1 MLSAIGKIDTPL
13 PASDAVVIGL
23 LMLIVVYGGTLW
35 KVAVHAETVLH
46 ESAHV
51 LTGIAAGRRIRS
63 VTINSDGGGGTVMV
77 PDSGFGFGVAAFVG
91 YIGSSAAGLIAA
103 GLISTG
109 HMVAVLWLGLLLFAF
124 MLLMVRNFF
133 GGIVIL
139 TCGALLYLVV
149 RYTTAG
155 VQVAVAY
162 GVTWFLLL
170 SGTRVA
176 FRAASRPEDVADAGI
191 LAGMTFLWRSAWCFL
206 WLAGAIAALVAGA
219 IILTHPLPRD
229 QNRATK
235 ARATV
240 RIRVRGLPSPRQERA
255 WRSLPRRTDRPD
267 LCGGRTC
274 RKVTAWRAGG
284 SFVPSSRDVSFPSC
298 AGLLGLVCGRTW

>member
-77 PDSGFGFGVAAFVG
+77 PNSGFGFGVAAFVG
-91 YIGSSAAGLIAA
+91 YIGPSAAGLIAA
-103 GLISTG
+103 GLISAG
-109 HMVAVLWLGLLLFAF
+109 RIVAVLWLGLLLFAF

-133 GGIVIL
+133 GGIVVL
-139 TCGALLYLVV
+139 TCGALLYLVM

-162 GVTWFLLL
+162 GITWFLLL

-219 IILTHPLPRD
+219 VILTHPL
-229 QNRATK
+229 
-235 ARATV
+235 
-240 RIRVRGLPSPRQERA
+240 
-255 WRSLPRRTDRPD
+255 
-267 LCGGRTC
+267 TC

-284 SFVPSSRDVSFPSC
+284 SFVPSSLDVSFPSC

>member
-1 MLSAIGKIDTPL
+1 MLSTIGRVDTPL
-13 PASDAVVIGL
+13 SAPDAVVIGL
-23 LMLIVVYGGTLW
+23 LALIVVYGRTLW
-35 KVAVHAETVLH
+35 KVATLAETVLH

-63 VTINSDGGGGTVMV
+63 VNIDSDGGGGTVMV

-103 GLISTG
+103 GLISAG
-109 HMVAVLWLGLLLFAF
+109 HIVAVLWLGLLLLAF

-170 SGTRVA
+170 SGTKVA
-176 FRAASRPEDVADAGI
+176 FAAATRPGSVADARI

-206 WLAGAIAALVAGA
+206 WLAGAIAALVVGA
-219 IILTHPLPRD
+219 VVLTHAL
-229 QNRATK
+229 
-235 ARATV
+235 AR
-240 RIRVRGLPSPRQERA
+240 G
-255 WRSLPRRTDRPD
+255 
-267 LCGGRTC
+267 
-274 RKVTAWRAGG
+274 
-284 SFVPSSRDVSFPSC
+284 
-298 AGLLGLVCGRTW
+298 

>member
-1 MLSAIGKIDTPL
+1 MLSTIGKIDTPL
-13 PASDAVVIGL
+13 PAPDAVAIGL
-23 LMLIVVYGGTLW
+23 LALIVVYGRTLW
-35 KVAVHAETVLH
+35 MVATHAETVLH

-51 LTGIAAGRRIRS
+51 LTGIVAGRRIAS
-63 VTINSDGGGGTVMV
+63 VNINTDGGGSTVMA
-77 PDSGFGFGVAAFVG
+77 PDSGFGFGVAALAG
-91 YIGSSAAGLIAA
+91 YIGPSAAGLVAA
-103 GLISTG
+103 GLISAG
-109 HMVAVLWLGLLLFAF
+109 RIVAVLWLGLLLFAF

-176 FRAASRPEDVADAGI
+176 FAAASRPERVADARI

-206 WLAGAIAALVAGA
+206 WLAGAITALVVGA
-219 IILTHPLPRD
+219 VILTHPL
-229 QNRATK
+229 
-235 ARATV
+235 AR
-240 RIRVRGLPSPRQERA
+240 G
-255 WRSLPRRTDRPD
+255 
-267 LCGGRTC
+267 
-274 RKVTAWRAGG
+274 
-284 SFVPSSRDVSFPSC
+284 
-298 AGLLGLVCGRTW
+298 

>member
-1 MLSAIGKIDTPL
+1 MLSTIGRIDTPL
-13 PASDAVVIGL
+13 PGPEAVVIGL
-23 LMLIVVYGGTLW
+23 LALIVVYGRTLW
-35 KVAVHAETVLH
+35 RAATHAETVLH

-51 LTGIAAGRRIRS
+51 LTGIATGRRIRG
-63 VTINSDGGGGTVMV
+63 VNINPDGGGGTVMV
-77 PDSGFGFGVAAFVG
+77 PDSGFGFGVAASVG
-91 YIGSSAAGLIAA
+91 YIGASAAGLIAA
-103 GLISTG
+103 ALISIG
-109 HMVAVLWLGLLLFAF
+109 HIVAVLWLGLLLFAF

-139 TCGALLYLVV
+139 TCGALLYLVL

-176 FRAASRPEDVADAGI
+176 FAAVSRPDGVTDARI

-219 IILTHPLPRD
+219 ILLTHALAD
-229 QNRATK
+229 
-235 ARATV
+235 
-240 RIRVRGLPSPRQERA
+240 
-255 WRSLPRRTDRPD
+255 
-267 LCGGRTC
+267 GG
-274 RKVTAWRAGG
+274 VEAG
-284 SFVPSSRDVSFPSC
+284 
-298 AGLLGLVCGRTW
+298 